1 MDSLQLWRFIEAGLT
16 LAMKISSWNCP
27 SCRLVLQSSEISELK
42 KSVAALS
49 EELFALRE
57 SVVAKLD
64 AAAGVSSPNDMS
76 SFDAPSATVLSFDS
90 INQSRKFNVVVQG
103 ISEQP

>member
-1 MDSLQLWRFIEAGLT
+1 
-16 LAMKISSWNCP
+16 MKIPLWNYP

-64 AAAGVSSPNDMS
+64 TAAGVSSPNDMS
-76 SFDAPSATVLSFDS
+76 SFDALSATVLLSDS
-90 INQSRKFNVVVQG
+90 LYRSRKFNVAV
-103 ISEQP
+103 